1 MGMKLNCYFKL
12 GNQIKVQNPVSGYF
26 IERFLYFNFQ
36 KKTNYN
42 FTYRFFSYNSNII
55 SYFHSLQQCFFK
67 VKLEKSKFLKNLVS
81 RINLLK
87 LRFEYPNFETSQ
99 IFKSNRN
106 RNNLKIYG
114 SLNNL
119 PLVPDKINII
129 AIIKIKIVL
138 KKLFFKKY
146 KTIIPYW
153 FFFFEKVVKNYGK
166 NTDDFHFLTYYVDL
180 NLNGI
185 PGKKNINKLISYSK
199 NHSWITGFINL
210 LNYKRKFYHKKNT
223 IIYIRTGLLRLSQ
236 FSFVGYLIHIKKKK
250 NRFSKLK
257 LPLSFSVD
265 PIFNQ
270 NSQNLRISST
280 NLFSNGVYCFRI
292 LASKKKLPLKIFS
305 PLSNNKWIYNLVFID
320 FFKKISIKKV
330 ILKYVSNQNNTINYH
345 CFFISDKISKKFYFH
360 YQKKEQVFNQL
371 IVKEAL
377 DFNNEIGAIF
387 LLSQFEKILREYQIN
402 VWLNPLSFNSYCF
415 NGGSIEVIPNSN
427 SIHEIKSCTSLN
439 NLLSLLQKR
448 IDKRRQKHTIKK
460 FLESMAG
467 YSLVCYILQIKD
479 RHNANILLNK
489 DNRLIH
495 VDFAFILG
503 SLPGNLKL
511 EAMSFKMSKDFV
523 NILKGETT
531 QSFDL
536 LKEVFARGFL
546 ILRKNIGKIIKIS
559 KFFIFEGRLN
569 NKTRRRLFDLVERLK
584 LTLNDFQCV
593 KFCHKL
599 FKDSLEDWRTN
610 QYDKYQNLANGI
622 KI

>member
-1 MGMKLNCYFKL
+1 
-12 GNQIKVQNPVSGYF
+12 
-26 IERFLYFNFQ
+26 LY
-36 KKTNYN
+36 
-42 FTYRFFSYNSNII
+42 
-55 SYFHSLQQCFFK
+55 
-67 VKLEKSKFLKNLVS
+67 
-81 RINLLK
+81 LL
-87 LRFEYPNFETSQ
+87 
-99 IFKSNRN
+99 I
-106 RNNLKIYG
+106 
-114 SLNNL
+114 
-119 PLVPDKINII
+119 
-129 AIIKIKIVL
+129 
-138 KKLFFKKY
+138 
-146 KTIIPYW
+146 
-153 FFFFEKVVKNYGK
+153 
-166 NTDDFHFLTYYVDL
+166 
-180 NLNGI
+180 
-185 PGKKNINKLISYSK
+185 
-199 NHSWITGFINL
+199 
-210 LNYKRKFYHKKNT
+210 
-223 IIYIRTGLLRLSQ
+223 
-236 FSFVGYLIHIKKKK
+236 
-250 NRFSKLK
+250 
-257 LPLSFSVD
+257 
-265 PIFNQ
+265 
-270 NSQNLRISST
+270 
-280 NLFSNGVYCFRI
+280 
-292 LASKKKLPLKIFS
+292 
-305 PLSNNKWIYNLVFID
+305 